1 MELNNR
7 EIATLIWLA
16 ILAVVVFRLASVRIA
31 FRGLLSAFA
40 QRQILM
46 IYGVAGLY
54 VGACV
59 AFLSWWGIWTTD
71 NLKSTILWSIT
82 FLFVTLIDANRID
95 EDKTYFGRTIRD
107 TLGLTGLLVFIG
119 GLESFSL
126 SAELLFVPVISF
138 VSLTHQVGLSNP
150 AHKPASNCLGALLV
164 AAGIAI
170 LTYSI
175 HATWLEWAKF
185 DLRKNLSELLVP
197 ILLSLLFL
205 PFLYALSIFL
215 VYDRNFTN
223 IAYALPDKGLARFAR
238 RRALFAFRTDLN
250 LLKRWRHIIVQRRP
264 SDRLGVVQAIAQAMR
279 ERDNALRRSAVDA
292 ADGWSPYAAV
302 EFLASEGFSPPDYL
316 WYFDGYR
323 ARVTHKFGDDPLAN
337 YATYYVEGDEAHAT
351 LLTLELWIW
360 GKDDRERDEQRFAE
374 LIAILMDR
382 AVGAEARA
390 AFRDELDPEVD
401 GASLDWNGY
410 RFRIEAEEPNP
421 TGRYSLDFSIVHPS
435 NPENTSS

>member
-16 ILAVVVFRLASVRIA
+16 ILAVAVFRHASVRIA
-31 FRGLLSAFA
+31 FRGLLRAFV
-40 QRQILM
+40 QRQILL
-46 IYGVAGLY
+46 IYGVAALY
-54 VGACV
+54 VGACI
-59 AFLSWWGIWTTD
+59 AFLSWWGIWTAD
-71 NLKSTILWSIT
+71 NLKSTIFWSIT
-82 FLFVTLIDANRID
+82 FVFVTLIDANRID
-95 EDKTYFGRTIRD
+95 EDKTYFGRTIGD

-126 SAELLFVPVISF
+126 PAEMLFVPVMSF
-138 VSLTHQVGLSNP
+138 VSLMHQVGLRDP
-150 AHKPASNCLGALLV
+150 AHKPASSCLGALLV
-164 AAGIAI
+164 VAGIAI
-170 LTYSI
+170 LAYSI

-238 RRALFAFRTDLN
+238 GRALFAFRTDLD
-250 LLKRWRHIIVQRRP
+250 LLKRWRHIVAQRRP

-279 ERDNALRRSAVDA
+279 ERDNALRRPAVDLT
-292 ADGWSPYAAV
+292 DGWSPYVAL
-302 EFLASEGFSPPDYL
+302 EFLVSEGFPPTPYL
-316 WYFDGYR
+316 WYSDRYR
-323 ARVTHKFGDDPLAN
+323 ASVTHKFGDGPLAN
-337 YATYYVEGDEAHAT
+337 YATYYVEGDEARAT

-360 GKDDRERDEQRFAE
+360 GNDNRERDEERFAE
-374 LIAILMDR
+374 LVTILMDR
-382 AVGAEARA
+382 AVGAEARS
-390 AFRDELDPEVD
+390 AFRDELDPEAD

-421 TGRYSLDFSIVHPS
+421 TGRYSLEFSIAHPCE
-435 NPENTSS
+435 PENTSS